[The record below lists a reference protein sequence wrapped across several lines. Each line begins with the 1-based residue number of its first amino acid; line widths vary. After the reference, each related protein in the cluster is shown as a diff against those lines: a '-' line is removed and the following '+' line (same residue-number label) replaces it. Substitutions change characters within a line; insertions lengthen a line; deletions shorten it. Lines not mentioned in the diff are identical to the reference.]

1 MSITINPVNDAPV
14 AEEQSVEV
22 NEDESVHITLNGDDV
37 ETDPA
42 DFTYDIVRLYIIK
55 LLANADTLRIG
66 LEGAAESWH
75 YSTWSGTSQ
84 EWLALADWE
93 STLPENRE
101 AYTRR
106 R

>member
-1 MSITINPVNDAPV
+1 
-14 AEEQSVEV
+14 
-22 NEDESVHITLNGDDV
+22 
-37 ETDPA
+37 
-42 DFTYDIVRLYIIK
+42 
-55 LLANADTLRIG
+55 LRIG